1 MKGLIYIAFIFI
13 VPISFAQEWRDS
25 LTAARNSYK
34 AKDYDKAFQTYQSAQ
49 ELAPEGIDLSD
60 EMGQS
65 AYKSHKYKEAESI
78 YLQKG
83 SSESDQ
89 AKKSANYHNL
99 GNTRM
104 RTKDYSGAI
113 DAYKEALRSNPSDS
127 ETRYNLSE
135 AIRQLKNENQKNQK
149 KNEDQKD
156 DNQEN
161 KDNKENK
168 QNENQ
173 NKENN
178 DSNQK
183 NQNASNKPSDQQG
196 DKPGDSGDGPKLKDK
211 AVEKKLDELMKQEA
225 NTKRKLSGRSSDG
238 GSSKSGKDW

>member
-1 MKGLIYIAFIFI
+1 MKGLIYIAFSMII
-13 VPISFAQEWRDS
+13 PISFGQDWRDS
-25 LTAARNSYK
+25 LTSARK
-34 AKDYDKAFQTYQSAQ
+34 AYEAKEYEKAFNSYQSAQ
-49 ELAPEGIDLSD
+49 ELAPEGVDLSD

-83 SSESDQ
+83 STESD
-89 AKKSANYHNL
+89 KKKKAADYHNL

-104 RTKDYSGAI
+104 RNKDYQGAV
-113 DAYKEALRSNPSDS
+113 DAYKEALRNNPSDS

-135 AIRQLKNENQKNQK
+135 AMRQLQNQSQK
-149 KNEDQKD
+149 KQQNKDQQNK
-156 DNQEN
+156 DNQDN
-161 KDNKENK
+161 KDNKDNK
-168 QNENQ
+168 DNQ
-173 NKENN
+173 NSKDQQGKEGQNN
-178 DSNQK
+178 PNKSNQ
-183 NQNASNKPSDQQG
+183 SSDQQG
-196 DKPGDSGDGPKLKDK
+196 NGSKNSDGSPKLKDK